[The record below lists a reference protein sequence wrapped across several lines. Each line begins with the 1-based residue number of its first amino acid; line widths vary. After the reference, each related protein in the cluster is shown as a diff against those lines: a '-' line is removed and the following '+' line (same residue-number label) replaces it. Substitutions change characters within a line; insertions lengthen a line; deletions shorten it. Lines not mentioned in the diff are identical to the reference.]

1 MKNLVKSIVRHSL
14 AISVITSIVYS
25 CTSNV
30 QTPEEVPFTPVSNKI
45 PITISGQILQASVHS
60 RTNGNSFED
69 NDAIGLYVLLQPETL
84 SGKRHVDNIKFTY
97 SSVTGFTSE
106 EDIYYPQGNG
116 ACDFISCYPYQNE
129 GIIQET
135 NTIKISVCPDQN
147 TAKGYGDSDFMVAQT
162 NNVTPSKK
170 AINLQHNH
178 KLCQLNLVLQ
188 LQEKEDIDLLQQNA
202 SITINNLN
210 TQGLYNIETEI
221 FTNLSNP
228 LTITPNGDWIKD
240 EENNQLKG
248 KKALIIPQTGTD
260 CELTLQTG
268 NNKTYITHIPADL
281 ILESGTSCELLLI
294 YDSRVGIQGI
304 TSSIGDWHPGNSGNA
319 TFEEQEENK
328 VIQIANLNFN
338 KSNVYTLSTSQNII
352 IGEICKEYLRNE
364 DINSQAIVLYTEKE
378 KNKGIILQLLGNIEN
393 VHGGNITWDTANNS
407 FTYQA
412 GSTAP
417 IKQIYVSNEG
427 NITFEEGDKLQDI
440 SVTEKIL
447 TDIRGNETISYP
459 IVKIGTQYW
468 MRENLSA
475 TKYNDGGAIT
485 NNSSQLKN
493 ASAGYCYINKNYFYN
508 KTSVISGKLIPK
520 GWKIPNEAEW
530 NLLKSYIHDESAVLK
545 ANKWDSSSEIT
556 EPNNLSDFNG
566 IAIGSYYGT
575 SVPVMLKGTSQY
587 VSYWKVG
594 NTQTSLS
601 DFGITLNY
609 QYNEIK
615 GAKYSDYCAYAIRCI
630 QE

>member
-84 SGKRHVDNIKFTY
+84 SGKRHVDNMKFTY

-135 NTIKISVCPDQN
+135 NTIKVSVCPDQN

-248 KKALIIPQTGTD
+248 KKALIIPQTGTN

-417 IKQIYVSNEG
+417 IKQIYVNNEG

-485 NNSSQLKN
+485 NNSSDLKKTT
-493 ASAGYCYINKNYFYN
+493 AGYYYKNKNYFYN
-508 KTSVISGKLIPK
+508 KAAVITGKMYPQ
-520 GWKIPNEAEW
+520 GWKIPNETEW
-530 NLLKSYIHDESAVLK
+530 EILKTYIHDETAILK
-545 ANKWDSSSEIT
+545 SGTWNIEEGVPTA
-556 EPNNLSDFNG
+556 NNLTGFNG
-566 IAIGSYYGT
+566 LPVGNYYT
-575 SVPVMLKGTSQY
+575 STSPTSFSGTSQY
-587 VSYWKVG
+587 VSYWEMG
-594 NTQTSLS
+594 NSSTTLS
-601 DFGITLNY
+601 EQGVTLHYKFDIMKNAPY
-609 QYNEIK
+609 
-615 GAKYSDYCAYAIRCI
+615 AYCAYAIRCI